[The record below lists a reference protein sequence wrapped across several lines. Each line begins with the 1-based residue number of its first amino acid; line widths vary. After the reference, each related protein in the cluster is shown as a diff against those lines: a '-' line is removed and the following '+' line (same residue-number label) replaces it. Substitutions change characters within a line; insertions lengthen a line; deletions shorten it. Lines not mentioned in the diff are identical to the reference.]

1 MRRFI
6 KKTLALC
13 ALIGVIAAANPAF
26 AHNPKGYTSLH
37 YAALKG
43 NIEEIKAALEAGV
56 DINARHK
63 RGYTALH
70 WAAAI
75 GHLDIITILVES
87 GADLEAITV
96 KGQTP
101 LHIATALD
109 QILVVTA
116 LLNAGANLEASL
128 DAQYPRWRQGG

>member
-43 NIEEIKAALEAGV
+43 NIEEIKATLEAGV

-70 WAAAI
+70 LSAALS
-75 GHLDIITILVES
+75 H
-87 GADLEAITV
+87 LEAITV